1 MSFQDLRAI
10 ALFDG
15 LSDSQLLELM
25 TVGEELDFNPGEEL
39 FGEARPADYWWVLLG
54 GDHQSGA
61 PGRSGGVSGQRFGF
75 ARHVG
80 RGFPSVGGSRSVFG
94 DG

>member
-54 GDHQSGA
+54 G
-61 PGRSGGVSGQRFGF
+61 
-75 ARHVG
+75 
-80 RGFPSVGGSRSVFG
+80 PSVWCAGPVTRRQCSA
-94 DG
+94 